1 MKKSFAII
9 VLLMAML
16 CGCSTENRAEEETNG
31 MEAKKATTVQNTVV
45 EVSADEA
52 LKSIPKR
59 IIQQSTQGR

>member
-31 MEAKKATTVQNTVV
+31 MEAKK
-45 EVSADEA
+45 
-52 LKSIPKR
+52 
-59 IIQQSTQGR
+59 QQPYRTLW